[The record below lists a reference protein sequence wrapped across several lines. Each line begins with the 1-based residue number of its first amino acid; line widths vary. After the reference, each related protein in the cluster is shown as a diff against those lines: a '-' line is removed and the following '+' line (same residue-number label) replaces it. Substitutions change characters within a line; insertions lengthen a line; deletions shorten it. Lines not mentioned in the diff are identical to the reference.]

1 MAKISLIKHSRC
13 FFICV
18 PFFLRGYMCAFKV
31 SSSSRLTVQRDIR
44 NKSSRFRNN
53 LVRSLIYR
61 RLSCNAPPAAAT
73 IVMKVMPHESSP
85 HESIPQVLSPID
97 VISMEPWRT
106 SRMQLHVHA
115 LHTIFRTCSSTRH
128 NATPTD
134 QENRR
139 SSAHML
145 I

>member
-1 MAKISLIKHSRC
+1 MAKISLAKRSPCFYIYVRIK
-13 FFICV
+13 
-18 PFFLRGYMCAFKV
+18 FLLPP
-31 SSSSRLTVQRDIR
+31 RLTLDIR
-44 NKSSRFRNN
+44 TKSSRYRNN